1 MYRKIIVGYD
11 GSDQAKDA
19 LALGKDIAQTTGAEL
34 SVGGVFLFHP
44 LLRSGIDPLDREA
57 KQEFAERLEHAADSV
72 GAPAQPVQ
80 SSSPGRGLHE
90 LAEEIEADL
99 IVVGSSKHG
108 PVGQTILGNVGVALM
123 HGSPCAVAIAPRGY
137 ADQPDRGISTI
148 VVGYDGSPESRLALE
163 AASELSRVSGAS
175 LKLVAAAQP
184 PDIVMGK
191 SGGAN
196 YSWEALKETVEEQVG
211 AQLEDARNAVPDDI
225 KVEATVVSAAP
236 AEALADVARTP
247 GSILVLG
254 SRAYGPLRRVLLGSV
269 SRALAGSTPA
279 PLIVH
284 PRGMHEEPKAEPT
297 VEAGATA

>member
-19 LALGKDIAQTTGAEL
+19 LALGKDLSQTAGAEL
-34 SVGGVFLFHP
+34 HVGGVFLFHP
-44 LLRSGIDPLDREA
+44 LVRSGIDPLDREA
-57 KQEFAERLEHAADSV
+57 EQEFAEQLEHAADSV
-72 GAPAQPVQ
+72 DAAAQPVQ
-80 SSSPGRGLHE
+80 SSSPARGLHE

-137 ADQPDRGISTI
+137 ASQSNRGISAI

-163 AASELSRVSGAS
+163 AAYELCRATAAS
-175 LKLVAAAQP
+175 LKLVAVAQP
-184 PDIVMGK
+184 PAVPYGMG
-191 SGGAN
+191 GG
-196 YSWEALKETVEEQVG
+196 YGWEALKETVEEQVR
-211 AQLEDARNAVPDDI
+211 AQLDQARDAVPDDI
-225 KVEATVVSAAP
+225 NVEPTLVSGEP
-236 AEALADVARTP
+236 AEALAEVAKAP
-247 GSILVLG
+247 GSILLVG

-269 SRALAGSTPA
+269 SRSLATAAPA

-284 PRGMHEEPKAEPT
+284 PRGMHEEPESELTA
-297 VEAGATA
+297 EAGATA

>member
-11 GSDQAKDA
+11 GSAQATDA
-19 LALGKDIAQTTGAEL
+19 LALGKDLAQASGAEL
-34 SVGGVFLFHP
+34 CVGGVSLSHP
-44 LLRSGIDPLDREA
+44 LLRSGMDPLDREA
-57 KQEFAERLEHAADSV
+57 KQEFKEQLERAADS
-72 GAPAQPVQ
+72 ASAAAQPVQ
-80 SSSPGRGLHE
+80 SSSPARGLHE
-90 LAEEIEADL
+90 LAEQIEADL

-108 PVGQTILGNVGVALM
+108 HMGRTLLGNVGVALM

-137 ADQPDRGISTI
+137 ADQGDRAISAI

-163 AASELSRVSGAS
+163 AASELARASGTS
-175 LKLVAAAQP
+175 LKLVSVAQP

-196 YSWEALKETVEEQVG
+196 YGWEALKETVEEQAS
-211 AQLEDARNAVPDDI
+211 AQLEEGRTAVPDDI
-225 KVEATVVSAAP
+225 NVEATVVSGSP
-236 AEALADVARTP
+236 AEALADVAKAP

-297 VEAGATA
+297 AEAGATA